1 MGIINRTLKPSQDQK
16 HTRLKINN
24 ILALPTLL
32 YGCDTW
38 AIREHNKSRIT
49 SAEIKFMR
57 MAKYMWKDYKTNVDI
72 LSELKMN
79 LVFKKIQNYRNKWM
93 QHVW

>member
-1 MGIINRTLKPSQDQK
+1 LKVK
-16 HTRLKINN
+16 N
-24 ILALPTLL
+24 IVALPTLL

-38 AIREHNKSRIT
+38 AIREHDKFRIM

-79 LVFKKIQNYRNKWM
+79 LV
-93 QHVW
+93 